1 MQNLDKIYE
10 YVKASTMILIIN
22 NNSKSLLDSLFNIIY
37 NKYDLSK
44 CKVESTRKL
53 MLKLSTI
60 KNKLIRHESDLS
72 RIQFGSSRN
81 SDLVTHKFS
90 ELKTYLIEN
99 NSKLLLKYDIH
110 DYKLDEE
117 LKSNFDYNL
126 HRLIPQYNHFN
137 LIILIGKNDIKII
150 RLDVNDYSF
159 IYLYRNEDITFNL
172 TPLIRNTKLKKLK
185 KISTDN

>member
-1 MQNLDKIYE
+1 MK
-10 YVKASTMILIIN
+10 
-22 NNSKSLLDSLFNIIY
+22 
-37 NKYDLSK
+37 
-44 CKVESTRKL
+44 
-53 MLKLSTI
+53 
-60 KNKLIRHESDLS
+60 SDLS

-126 HRLIPQYNHFN
+126 HRLIP
-137 LIILIGKNDIKII
+137 L
-150 RLDVNDYSF
+150 V
-159 IYLYRNEDITFNL
+159 
-172 TPLIRNTKLKKLK
+172 
-185 KISTDN
+185 